1 MVELP
6 VVQSDGTALLGWDP
20 SAQEGPLTA
29 SLVVLWRG
37 EECLQVFN
45 RFRQVWELPGG
56 MIDPGETARDAA
68 FRELAEE
75 SGQRPGVLDFVG
87 FARCWYAPAERVE
100 SLAIY
105 RGEIDQAM
113 PFEPN
118 DEIAEIRWWNPA
130 EPLAGLTRVDEAIAR
145 LCRWC

>member
-1 MVELP
+1 MLELP
-6 VVQSDGTALLGWDP
+6 VVQSDGNRLFGFDRAT
-20 SAQEGPLTA
+20 QEGPLTA

-45 RFRQVWELPGG
+45 RFREVWELPGG
-56 MIDPGETARDAA
+56 MIDPGETSREAA

-75 SGQRPGVLDFVG
+75 SGQRPDELDFVA
-87 FARCWYAPAERVE
+87 FAHCWYAPAERVE

-105 RGEIDQAM
+105 RGVIDRQL

-118 DEIAEIRWWNPA
+118 DEISEITWWNPA
-130 EPLAGLTRVDEAIAR
+130 DALDGLAPIDGALVR
-145 LCRWC
+145 LCG